1 MSTKAWKP
9 TDNTDRG
16 EKLAIRRQLLERLEA
31 PSVLECFAGE
41 GKMWRQ
47 LYQGL
52 PYLGLDLK
60 AIADDRTLLRID
72 NRKFLRSADLSAY
85 NFFDLDAYGSPWHQ
99 FLIVLSRRRLHQ
111 GEKIALAL
119 TDGLDFKMRMS
130 SLPAGMRTVLNLPPG
145 MDIPCLNLH
154 HEFIARRTIAATC
167 QRLNLTVE
175 YAIAGKNPRGN
186 MLYIGLIISKKC

>member
-1 MSTKAWKP
+1 MKGKAWKP

-16 EKLAIRRQLLERLEA
+16 EKLAIRRQLLERIES

-41 GKMWRQ
+41 GRMWRQ

-60 AIADDRTLLRID
+60 AIDDNRTLLRID

-99 FLIVLSRRRLHQ
+99 FLIVLSRRTLRA
-111 GEKIALAL
+111 EERIALAL

-130 SLPAGMRTVLNLPPG
+130 SLPAGMRSVLNLPAG
-145 MDIPCLNLH
+145 MDVPCLNLH
-154 HEFIARRTIAATC
+154 HEFIAKRTIAATC
-167 QRLNLTVE
+167 GRLSLKIE
-175 YAIAGKNPRGN
+175 YAVAGKNPRGN